1 MMKLVKMK
9 TPSGQLMSRIPETDV
24 DYHMKKGWTM
34 VEDMKASK
42 PSKPKKELKA
52 EVQVDLDLDLNE
64 ENE

>member
-24 DYHMKKGWTM
+24 DYHMKNGWTM
-34 VEDMKASK
+34 VNKAVET
-42 PSKPKKELKA
+42 PKPKKELKA

>member
-1 MMKLVKMK
+1 MNLVKMK

-24 DYHMKKGWTM
+24 DYHMKNGWKM
-34 VEDMKASK
+34 VEEMKASK
-42 PSKPKKELKA
+42 PSKQKKELKA

>member
-24 DYHMKKGWTM
+24 DYHMKNGWKM
-34 VEDMKASK
+34 VNKTVGT
-42 PSKPKKELKA
+42 PKPKKELKA